1 MTGRHVRALR
11 IGGGRGA
18 VLTFADQMIS
28 SASNFMLGVIIA
40 RAGGAE
46 ALGTFGVAFLL
57 WLGVVG
63 ANRALVTEPMTVT
76 GSTDPRDA
84 QIPEGLLATLVLAV
98 GAALVLG
105 GAGLCLQLSGVKGTA
120 LMALSVWIP
129 SLLAQDYCR
138 SMAFR
143 MRRPDHA
150 LVSDATF
157 AVVQVAISGVL
168 FAVGSHSTAAF
179 VAAWGLGATAGAVAG
194 VLTNGTR
201 LQFRGGLRHLR
212 VLWPRSRWFLAE
224 FGTAFPADQGYLLL
238 LPILLGTAQF
248 GFYRSGA
255 GLVGPVVV
263 ILIAGGNI
271 GLPESVRKLRDHGL
285 DGLDRYAKGLTAAVL
300 GITVVY
306 CAFVALLA
314 EPLLQLVY
322 GRQFTGAAT
331 ITRLIAIQYVLMA
344 ASFGFGQAVKAAG
357 QMRLLWASRTVSAIL
372 SISAVTVLAGAFG
385 LIGAGVASMTAG
397 CVYSLG
403 VAFAYLKMR
412 RSHAEQPAAVDG
424 PGDADACTAPEV
436 AQPVMEDRGQE
447 EPAIIS
453 PRREASSPGPPAL
466 HPSRSGPHHT
476 VRSVP

>member
-1 MTGRHVRALR
+1 
-11 IGGGRGA
+11 
-18 VLTFADQMIS
+18 MIS

-46 ALGTFGVAFLL
+46 ALGTFGIAFLV

-84 QIPEGLLATLVLAV
+84 QIPEGLLATLALAV
-98 GAALVLG
+98 GVALVLG
-105 GAGLCLQLSGVKGTA
+105 GVGLGLQLSGIKGTA

-143 MRRPDHA
+143 MQRPDHA
-150 LVSDATF
+150 LISDATF
-157 AVVQVAISGVL
+157 ALVQVVVSVVL
-168 FAVGSHSTAAF
+168 FGLGSHSTAAF
-179 VAAWGLGATAGAVAG
+179 VAAWGLGATAGTIAG
-194 VLTNGTR
+194 VVANGTR
-201 LQFRGGLRHLR
+201 LHLRGGLHHLR

-271 GLPESVRKLRDHGL
+271 GLPESVRRLRQQGL
-285 DGLDRYAKGLTAAVL
+285 GGLERYAKGLTAVVL
-300 GITVVY
+300 GITVMY
-306 CAFVALLA
+306 CAFVALFA
-314 EPLLQLVY
+314 ELLLKLIY
-322 GRQFTGAAT
+322 GPQFTGAIT

-372 SISAVTVLAGAFG
+372 SIGAVLVLAEAFG
-385 LIGAGVASMTAG
+385 LIGAGLASITAG
-397 CVYSLG
+397 CVYSGG
-403 VAFAYLKMR
+403 VAFAYLKLR
-412 RSHAEQPAAVDG
+412 RSRIADLPAGDDDHCDTAGAAGTGTTPQAVPQPAAEARRPD
-424 PGDADACTAPEV
+424 E
-436 AQPVMEDRGQE
+436 PV
-447 EPAIIS
+447 I
-453 PRREASSPGPPAL
+453 PRPRLPDSQRAARP
-466 HPSRSGPHHT
+466 
-476 VRSVP
+476 VR